1 MDYGALPPEI
11 NSARMYSGPGSAPM
25 LAAAAAWDGL
35 AMELGQ
41 AAASYQSVITGL
53 VSEGWLGPTSASM
66 AAAVNPYTT
75 WMSLTG
81 AKAEQ
86 AATQAAAAAVAYEAA
101 FASTVPPAAV
111 TANRTALTALIA
123 SNFLG
128 INTPAIAANE
138 AQYSEM
144 WAQDAAAMYG
154 YAGSSAA
161 ASRMA
166 SFSQPPETTT
176 QNGQADQA
184 TKVSQVT
191 STSAASGTQSTLSQ
205 LTSSVPGALQSL
217 SSPLSSSSSV
227 GSSSLTASSLTSGS
241 IWDFLDSNFVNG
253 IVSGGFINPA
263 IVEPAVTAS
272 MADVNAVALGGSP
285 QTQAIPPMGS
295 GSGNAG
301 WTPIAGA
308 GLGGTAPGATGV
320 PFGDPPLGA
329 TGVPGT
335 DASWISGG
343 TNQARFVGR
352 LSVPEAWTVAT
363 QVENHAGSALPGGGW
378 TSTPLPESPAPVPGM
393 PGMPAAGTGG
403 RSFGSGPRYGF
414 HVTVMPRPPAAG

>member
-1 MDYGALPPEI
+1 
-11 NSARMYSGPGSAPM
+11 
-25 LAAAAAWDGL
+25 
-35 AMELGQ
+35 
-41 AAASYQSVITGL
+41 
-53 VSEGWLGPTSASM
+53 
-66 AAAVNPYTT
+66 
-75 WMSLTG
+75 
-81 AKAEQ
+81 
-86 AATQAAAAAVAYEAA
+86 
-101 FASTVPPAAV
+101 
-111 TANRTALTALIA
+111 
-123 SNFLG
+123 
-128 INTPAIAANE
+128 
-138 AQYSEM
+138 
-144 WAQDAAAMYG
+144 MYG

-161 ASRMA
+161 ASRVA

-184 TKVSQVT
+184 AKVSQVT
-191 STSAASGTQSTLSQ
+191 STSAASGTQSALSQ

-217 SSPLSSSSSV
+217 SSPLSSSSS
-227 GSSSLTASSLTSGS
+227 SLTNSSLASSSLTSGS
-241 IWDFLDSNFVNG
+241 VWDFLDSNFVNG
-253 IVSGGFINPA
+253 IVSGGYINPA
-263 IVEPAVTAS
+263 ILEPAVTAS
-272 MADVNAVALGGSP
+272 MADLNAVALGGSP

-308 GLGGTAPGATGV
+308 GLGGSAPGATGV

-335 DASWISGG
+335 DSSWISAG

-352 LSVPEAWTVAT
+352 LSVPEAWTMAT

-393 PGMPAAGTGG
+393 PGMPAASTGG

-414 HVTVMPRPPAAG
+414 HVTVMPRAARCRVTSHPTVVFSSVRRCDRPAGGLTRVDPGANMSSVCTSLGEASTRI

>member
-1 MDYGALPPEI
+1 
-11 NSARMYSGPGSAPM
+11 M

-35 AMELGQ
+35 AMELGR
-41 AAASYQSVITGL
+41 AASSYQSVITGL

-161 ASRMA
+161 ATRMA
-166 SFSQPPETTT
+166 SFSQPPETTA

-184 TKVSQVT
+184 ADVSQVT
-191 STSAASGTQSTLSQ
+191 STSAASGTQSALSQ
-205 LTSSVPGALQSL
+205 LTNSVPNALQSL
-217 SSPLSSSSSV
+217 ASPVSSTSAT
-227 GSSSLTASSLTSGS
+227 SSSLTASSLTSGS
-241 IWDFLDSNFVNG
+241 LWDFLDSNFVNG
-253 IVSGGFINPA
+253 VVSGGYINPA
-263 IVEPAVTAS
+263 IVEPAITAS
-272 MADVNAVALGGSP
+272 MADVNAVVLGGSP

-308 GLGGTAPGATGV
+308 GLGGTSPGATGV

-335 DASWISGG
+335 ETAMFSAGS
-343 TNQARFVGR
+343 NQARFVGR

-378 TSTPLPESPAPVPGM
+378 TSTPLPESPAAVPGM
-393 PGMPAAGTGG
+393 PGMPAASTAG